1 MRQAN
6 VQQRGFKLIDPGSES
21 GVTSLHKGFTLV
33 ELIVVVVIIGIVS
46 MIAVPMMSSAA
57 DMQARSAAN
66 RIAAD
71 LDYAKSLAMTHQ
83 KAFSVVF
90 NPTSESYDIRETA
103 TDTLVSNPMQPGSNY
118 LVDFTVDRRLSRVNI
133 ASSNFDSDI
142 SNAVT
147 FNYLG
152 TPYSGKGLTSPL
164 TVGRITL
171 GADNFTMYVDI
182 EPVTGYVTIT
192 GP

>member
-1 MRQAN
+1 MRHTGTKQ
-6 VQQRGFKLIDPGSES
+6 S
-21 GVTSLHKGFTLV
+21 GFTLV
-33 ELIVVVVIIGIVS
+33 ELIVVIVIIGIAS

-57 DMQARSAAN
+57 DMQARAAAN

-71 LDYAKSLAMTHQ
+71 IDYAKSLATTHQ

-90 NPTSESYDIRETA
+90 NPANESYDIRETA
-103 TDTLVSNPMQPGSNY
+103 TDALVSDPMRPGRDY
-118 LVDFTVDRRLSRVNI
+118 RIDFTAERQLSRVNI
-133 ASSNFDSDI
+133 ISANFDSHI

-152 TPYSGKGLTSPL
+152 APYSGKTTASASALGT
-164 TVGRITL
+164 GRITL
-171 GADNFTMYVDI
+171 KADNFTLHVDI

>member
-1 MRQAN
+1 MNMIYAH
-6 VQQRGFKLIDPGSES
+6 VK
-21 GVTSLHKGFTLV
+21 TAGFTLV
-33 ELIVVVVIIGIVS
+33 ELIVVIVIIGIIS
-46 MIAVPMMSSAA
+46 MMAVPMMSSAA

-66 RIAAD
+66 RMAAD

-90 NPTSESYDIRETA
+90 NPGNETYDIRETA
-103 TDTLVSNPMQPGSNY
+103 TDTVVEDPMRPGRDY
-118 LVDFTVDRRLSRVNI
+118 VVDFANDSNLSRVNI
-133 ASSNFDSDI
+133 VQSNFDADL

-152 TPYSGKGLTSPL
+152 APYRGKGLTTAL
-164 TVGRITL
+164 GVGRVTL
-171 GADNFTMYVDI
+171 QADTFTLYVDI

>member
-1 MRQAN
+1 MRHA
-6 VQQRGFKLIDPGSES
+6 D
-21 GVTSLHKGFTLV
+21 KGFTLV
-33 ELIVVVVIIGIVS
+33 ELIVVIVIIGIAS

-57 DMQARSAAN
+57 DMQARAAAN

-90 NPTSESYDIRETA
+90 APSNERYDIRETA
-103 TDTLVSNPMQPGSNY
+103 TDTLVKDPMRPSSDY
-118 LVDFTVDRRLSRVNI
+118 LVDFTTERQLSRVNI
-133 ASSNFDSDI
+133 ASSNFDSHI

-152 TPYSGKGLTSPL
+152 TPYSGKGLTTPL
-164 TVGRITL
+164 TTGRITL
-171 GADNFTMYVDI
+171 TADNFTLYVDI
-182 EPVTGYVTIT
+182 EPVTGYVTV